1 MLFIRVLCTRREK
14 LWRTSSPQF
23 STISSSVRRRRKEAR
38 LQEVL
43 EARPV
48 EHQPSTLLHVTLLG
62 PPGSGKGTQARRL
75 VEQFELA
82 YVGAGDLL
90 RREVAQDSPRANRIE
105 AFLNAGQLVPL
116 PLLMEV
122 VENFLVTIPSHK
134 GIVFDGIPRSLD
146 QAVALDE
153 LLDRLGR
160 RLDAAILLVVPDE
173 VVYERLLRRGRTD
186 DTPEVIARR
195 LEIYHREIRPLET
208 FYRRRRIL
216 RVVDGVGTPDEVF
229 QRIKQALAT
238 LPNAPTN

>member
-14 LWRTSSPQF
+14 LWRTSPPQF

-38 LQEVL
+38 LKEVL

-48 EHQPSTLLHVTLLG
+48 EHQPFTLLHVALLG

-75 VEQFELA
+75 VDRFGLA

-90 RREVAQDSPRANRIE
+90 RQEVAQDSPHASDIK
-105 AFLNAGQLVPL
+105 AFLDAGQLVPL

-122 VENFLVTIPSHK
+122 IEHFVAQIPPHQ

-146 QAVALDE
+146 QALALDE
-153 LLDRLGR
+153 LLQRVGR
-160 RLDAAILLVVPDE
+160 QLDVVILLSVPDE
-173 VVYERLLRRGRTD
+173 VVYERLLQRGRSD

-195 LEIYHREIRPLET
+195 LEIYHREIRPLEA
-208 FYRRRRIL
+208 FYRRRSIL

-229 QRIKQALAT
+229 ERIEQVLDSLEK
-238 LPNAPTN
+238 PSE